1 MFKKLLFLFIITFV
15 SGVSAQEI
23 KSLYKNKKIAVQ
35 KDTIQID
42 SVSINKSFFKLQ
54 DQLGNDIDTTFYK
67 VDFQKSILVFKN
79 NFQSEDTLTLRYF
92 SYPEYLTKKYSIYDE
107 SRVVANDAGNEN
119 RYTVKRDPMNSFT
132 PFDGLTTSGSITR
145 GITGLISAA

>member
-1 MFKKLLFLFIITFV
+1 MFKKLLFLFVITFA

-54 DQLGNDIDTTFYK
+54 DKLGNDIDTTFYK

-79 NFQSEDTLTLRYF
+79 NFRCN
-92 SYPEYLTKKYSIYDE
+92 KH
-107 SRVVANDAGNEN
+107 
-119 RYTVKRDPMNSFT
+119 
-132 PFDGLTTSGSITR
+132 
-145 GITGLISAA
+145 